1 MFAVFWNPLERSRHL
16 ATITK
21 NQNKEDRELRK
32 KEERKEIR

>member
-1 MFAVFWNPLERSRHL
+1 MFAVFLNPLERSRHL

-32 KEERKEIR
+32 KRRKKGK